1 MYVYFFSERKKA
13 VCDGKE
19 MEAQF
24 YAANR
29 TNAAELFPKNV

>member
-1 MYVYFFSERKKA
+1 
-13 VCDGKE
+13 

-29 TNAAELFPKNV
+29 TNAAELFPKNVWNQRSL